1 MKAVRIHE
9 HGGIDK
15 LRYEEAPEPQ
25 LVSPDDAIV
34 EVKAASLNPT
44 DLWVRRGSFPAE
56 VSFPHILGSDGAGVV
71 AAVGERVKN
80 VKLGERVC
88 LYPASGCGRCELCLG
103 DREFM
108 CADLRRLGERENGTY
123 AEYVR
128 IPARNCFSIPGELSF
143 EQAAAL
149 PLTYLTVW
157 RMLLTNA
164 ELKPGEHLLVLES
177 GGGVASAALQL
188 ASHLGARVIV
198 ACESERNLARA
209 KQMGAEHVINRRN
222 ADFAREVR
230 QITGKR
236 GVDVV
241 VDCMGGETWA
251 KSIAALAKGGRLVVC
266 GAAAG
271 ANPETDIRRLFWN
284 HLKIFGSTLGS
295 RTEFLQVLNFM
306 ETSRAKPAIDQIFP
320 LTQAAA
326 AQQFLE
332 EGEPFGKTVLR
343 IGE

>member
-1 MKAVRIHE
+1 LKAVRIHE

-15 LRYEEAPEPQ
+15 LRYEEAPQPE

-44 DLWVRRGSFPAE
+44 DLGVRRGLLLAE
-56 VSFPHILGSDGAGVV
+56 MSFPHILGSDGAGVV
-71 AAVGERVKN
+71 VAVGERVKN
-80 VKLGERVC
+80 VKLGEPVC
-88 LYPASGCGRCELCLG
+88 LYPASGCGRCELCIT
-103 DREFM
+103 DREFI
-108 CADLRRLGERENGTY
+108 CADLRVLGERENGTY

-128 IPARNCFSIPGELSF
+128 TPARNCFSIPSELSF
-143 EQAAAL
+143 EEAAAF
-149 PLTYLTVW
+149 PLTYLTLW
-157 RMLLTNA
+157 RILVTHA
-164 ELKPGEHLLVLES
+164 EVKPGEYLLVLEI
-177 GGGVASAALQL
+177 GGGLASAALQL
-188 ASHLGARVIV
+188 AAHLGARVIV
-198 ACESERNLARA
+198 ASDNERNLVRA
-209 KQMGAEHVINRRN
+209 KQMGAEHVINRQT

-251 KSIAALAKGGRLVVC
+251 KSLAALAKGGRLVVC
-266 GAAAG
+266 GTTAG
-271 ANPETDIRRLFWN
+271 AHPDTDIRRLFWN

-295 RTEFLQVLNFM
+295 RGEFRQVLNFM

-320 LTQAAA
+320 LQQAAT

-332 EGEPFGKTVLR
+332 DSEPLGKTVLR

>member
-15 LRYEEAPEPQ
+15 LRYEEAPQPE

-44 DLWVRRGSFPAE
+44 DLRVRRGAFGAE

-71 AAVGERVKN
+71 VAVGERVKN
-80 VKLGERVC
+80 VKLGEPVC
-88 LYPASGCGRCELCLG
+88 LYPVSGCGGCELCIS

-108 CADLRRLGERENGTY
+108 CADLRCLGERENGTY

-128 IPARNCFSIPGELSF
+128 IPARNCFSIPSELSF

-149 PLTYLTVW
+149 PLAFLTAW
-157 RMLLTNA
+157 RMLVTNA
-164 ELKPGEHLLVLES
+164 ELKPGETLLVLEMS
-177 GGGVASAALQL
+177 GGATSAALQV
-188 ASHLGARVIV
+188 AAHLGARVIV
-198 ACESERNLARA
+198 AAETGRNLVRA
-209 KQMGAEHVINRRN
+209 KEMGAEHVIDYRN
-222 ADFAREVR
+222 ADFTREVR

-236 GVDVV
+236 GVDVA
-241 VDCMGGETWA
+241 VDFMGGETWA

-266 GAAAG
+266 GATAG
-271 ANPETDIRRLFWN
+271 ANPESDIRRLFWN

-295 RTEFLQVLNFM
+295 RAEFRQLLNFM
-306 ETSRAKPAIDQIFP
+306 ETSRAKPAIDQSFP
-320 LTQAAA
+320 LAQAAA
-326 AQQFLE
+326 AQQILE

-343 IGE
+343 MGE